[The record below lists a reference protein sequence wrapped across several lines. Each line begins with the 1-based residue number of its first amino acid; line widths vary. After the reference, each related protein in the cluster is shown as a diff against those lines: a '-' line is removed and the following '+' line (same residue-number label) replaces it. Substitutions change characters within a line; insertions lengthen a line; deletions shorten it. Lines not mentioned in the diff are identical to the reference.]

1 VPVIVDVVSAPPAA
15 GTDAWDQ
22 VVEASIGVPTARLII
37 DGPSSYNT
45 PGSSEIDVPPGE
57 AVREIADDGR
67 VRLVQYDADSG
78 QYSPLHDPTARQR
91 LRQQAGDLGRD
102 IFTRHAILVPD
113 DAWCP

>member
-91 LRQQAGDLGRD
+91 FRQQAGDLGRD